1 MSFGDGIYPIQQVN
15 EHVHEGFTTKVSVV
29 QTNSQNLEVWQE
41 NGLKTSSLAMHD
53 IRDILPISMKGIF
66 GRQIYLVFIPFMP
79 KRTTKWDPFVK
90 QLLFVTPNGAPP
102 VLPYLL

>member
-1 MSFGDGIYPIQQVN
+1 
-15 EHVHEGFTTKVSVV
+15 
-29 QTNSQNLEVWQE
+29 
-41 NGLKTSSLAMHD
+41 MHD

-90 QLLFVTPNGAPP
+90 LKQLLFVTPNGAPP